1 MTPRVKCLEFRGSSL
16 IELRDFPLAARR
28 SAGHQLDRLQQGL
41 VPSDFKPMPD
51 IGRGVEEIRLND
63 ESGEYRVIY
72 ICRLTEA
79 VFVLHC
85 FQKKEQ
91 RTRKTD
97 IELAR
102 ARYRDL
108 MKERNP

>member
-1 MTPRVKCLEFRGSSL
+1 M
-16 IELRDFPLAARR
+16 
-28 SAGHQLDRLQQGL
+28 
-41 VPSDFKPMPD
+41 
-51 IGRGVEEIRLND
+51 
-63 ESGEYRVIY
+63 
-72 ICRLTEA
+72 TEA

-91 RTRKTD
+91 RTRKAD

-102 ARYRDL
+102 VRYRAL